1 MYGSWRSSSQTIEI
15 VHGDKASSM
24 DPVTCDPG
32 SRTGHRTCAALSVT
46 GCISICKLGY

>member
-1 MYGSWRSSSQTIEI
+1 MI

-32 SRTGHRTCAALSVT
+32 SRTGHRTYV
-46 GCISICKLGY
+46 CIVCDWLYLYL

>member
-32 SRTGHRTCAALSVT
+32 SRGYRQGYRSPNV
-46 GCISICKLGY
+46 CIVCDWLYLYL